1 MKAINTTLKTT
12 LGSLL
17 LCSTL
22 TVGNVLAADASIKT
36 EKEKFSYAIG
46 FQVGQSFKNEK
57 LDIDSQALAQA
68 IDDVLAGNK
77 LKMTM
82 DEMHMTMDAFQAKKT
97 AKRTTSASK
106 ANETGKAFLSA
117 NKDKPGIK
125 VLPSGLQYKVIET
138 GTGKQP
144 VASDSITAHYRGT
157 LLNGKEFDSSYAR
170 GEPATFGVNQVIKG
184 WQEILPMMHE
194 GDKWQVFIPADLAY
208 GERGAGANIGP
219 NETLIFDI
227 ELLKVNPAK

>member
-1 MKAINTTLKTT
+1 MKTIRIPFNIT

-17 LCSTL
+17 LCSAFTA
-22 TVGNVLAADASIKT
+22 GNVLAADASVKT

-68 IDDVLAGNK
+68 IDDVLAGDK
-77 LKMTM
+77 LKMTL
-82 DEMHMTMDAFQAKKT
+82 DEMRQTMDAFQAKKVAERT
-97 AKRTTSASK
+97 ASASK
-106 ANETGKAFLSA
+106 AIDAGKAFLAA
-117 NKDKPGIK
+117 NKNKPGVK
-125 VLPSGLQYKVIET
+125 VLPSGLQYKVINS
-138 GTGKQP
+138 GSGKQP

-157 LLNGKEFDSSYAR
+157 LLNGTEFDSSYAR
-170 GEPATFGVNQVIKG
+170 GEPATFGVSQVIKG

-194 GDKWQVFIPADLAY
+194 GDKWQIFIPSDLAY
-208 GERGAGANIGP
+208 GAQGAGANIGP

-227 ELLKVNPAK
+227 ELIKVNSAK